1 MSSNF
6 CKIIS
11 QTFYFF
17 ISDNSET
24 SANSQVHTFTG
35 TLAQRKTPS
44 EKLKKRKR
52 KKKKHGKRTEKKTT
66 QISFKNIKTGKALHK
81 TSEETDL
88 WAIKVTIFCLS
99 DSARVYKNKY

>member
-11 QTFYFF
+11 QIFYFF

-52 KKKKHGKRTEKKTT
+52 KKNKKHGKRTEKKKRKLVSK
-66 QISFKNIKTGKALHK
+66 I
-81 TSEETDL
+81 
-88 WAIKVTIFCLS
+88 
-99 DSARVYKNKY
+99 